1 MLSLAAK
8 GSRKLQLVVV
18 VVVSP
23 VNHPLEQVELR
34 RWASGPRHARRRRVR
49 GAGAATHAELPPR
62 HQRRHGLG
70 GRGRS
75 PAKSGAISCMH
86 ISL

>member
-8 GSRKLQLVVV
+8 GSRKLQLVV